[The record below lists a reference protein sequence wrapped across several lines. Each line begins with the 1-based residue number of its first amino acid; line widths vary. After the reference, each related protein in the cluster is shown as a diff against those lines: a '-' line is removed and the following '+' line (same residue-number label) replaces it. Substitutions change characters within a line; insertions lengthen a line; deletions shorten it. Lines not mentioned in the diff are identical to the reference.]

1 MLIDCVLHI
10 VHLYIFYRT
19 ALCKKNLNPQ
29 YSPPPIKLACDLG
42 YIS

>member
-19 ALCKKNLNPQ
+19 ALCKKNPKSPIQ
-29 YSPPPIKLACDLG
+29 PPPPNK
-42 YIS
+42 ISM